1 MGKSSILM
9 EVQYLAPVQ
18 YYCKLMQYETV
29 FLEQHENY
37 RKGSFRNRCQIATAN
52 GVIGLSIPL
61 QKGKNQQTNIRNVK
75 IDNNSN
81 WQTIHWRSIYTAYGK
96 SPFFE
101 YYQDDIYAIYE
112 KKSDLVFDFCLE
124 MQELLLSLLGLAPNI
139 QYTSAFERIVTDDT
153 LDFRNIILPKNYAE
167 NRNPNFW
174 ATPYPQVFE
183 DRLGF
188 LPNLSI
194 LDLLFCAGPE
204 ALAYLQQS
212 IANHS

>member
-1 MGKSSILM
+1 
-9 EVQYLAPVQ
+9 
-18 YYCKLMQYETV
+18 
-29 FLEQHENY
+29 
-37 RKGSFRNRCQIATAN
+37 
-52 GVIGLSIPL
+52 
-61 QKGKNQQTNIRNVK
+61 
-75 IDNNSN
+75 
-81 WQTIHWRSIYTAYGK
+81 
-96 SPFFE
+96 
-101 YYQDDIYAIYE
+101 
-112 KKSDLVFDFCLE
+112 

-167 NRNPNFW
+167 NRYPNFW